1 MKTILLGLLGTAL
14 VATTACNSGP
24 TSETAGGNASDNTM
38 NNGTTGDST
47 MTTMPADAT
56 VEGSPAANST
66 APVDMN
72 ANNASAE
79 GPTAPHSTDAE
90 FMQSA
95 AASDQN
101 EIQLSKLAL
110 EKGVTGMVKDHANM
124 MIKDHTKSTTDLKA
138 IASKKNVVL
147 PPDMDGEHKA
157 LAAEMRKLSG
167 KDFEKKFMDQMVLDH
182 QKTLNT
188 LKAHQAMTKDA
199 DVQGFIG
206 KVTPVVQG
214 HLDMSKKGAD
224 MKM

>member
-1 MKTILLGLLGTAL
+1 MKKNLFSALLFASALSLGSCNTDKRTDGTAGEA
-14 VATTACNSGP
+14 VSDMDKAA
-24 TSETAGGNASDNTM
+24 EEGGVQ
-38 NNGTTGDST
+38 
-47 MTTMPADAT
+47 ADAT
-56 VEGSPAANST
+56 VIDNEAGPT
-66 APVDMN
+66 VT
-72 ANNASAE
+72 ASADSATASPDAAA
-79 GPTAPHSTDAE
+79 GPTAPHSTDPE

-124 MIKDHTKSTTDLKA
+124 MIKDHTKSTADLKA
-138 IASKKNVVL
+138 IAAKKNVVL

-157 LAAEMRKLSG
+157 IAAEMRKLSG
-167 KDFEKKFMDQMVLDH
+167 KEFEQKYMAQMVADH

-188 LKAHQAMTKDA
+188 LQAHQQMTKDA
-199 DVQGFIG
+199 DLQGFIG